1 MIRYMKARPYTNQ
14 KIRLPDGSIISIV
27 IWIAE
32 STEERPHGFKY
43 RLNFCNRDGATLV
56 RYDNERG
63 KGDHKHIG
71 EKQTSYKFKDVDK
84 LLDDFWHDVDNILE
98 KIKDD

>member
-1 MIRYMKARPYTNQ
+1 MKARLYSNQ
-14 KIRLPDGSIISIV
+14 KIRLPDGSVISIV

-43 RLNFCNRDGATLV
+43 RLNFSGSDGATLV

-71 EKQTSYKFKDVDK
+71 VNQTKYKFKDIDK
-84 LLDDFWHDVDNILE
+84 LLEDFWHDVDDILE
-98 KIKDD
+98 QTEND